1 MSNDNLSVISLV
13 SIGEHPTSRRPRRAE
28 QDARAIELGIKLV
41 GENLQT
47 LHAGELS
54 DDTKQQTA
62 LRSYLGMG
70 ITGIDLLEM
79 PAQAD
84 AALVIVKH

>member
-1 MSNDNLSVISLV
+1 MSNNNLSVIALA

-28 QDARAIELGIKLV
+28 QDARAIELGLKLV
-41 GENLQT
+41 GDNLQT

-54 DDTKQQTA
+54 DDANQQTA

-70 ITGIDLLEM
+70 LAKINLL
-79 PAQAD
+79 
-84 AALVIVKH
+84 